1 MFQQARKHLTPATF
15 IGLLALVFA
24 LTGGAFA
31 ATGHGGGSG
40 SKATASVAPRAVAA
54 KSKGKTGPRG
64 PRGVT
69 GPAGKNGTNGTNGV
83 SGATGPAG
91 PKGEPGATGSGGEGK
106 AGESVSIKTLKE
118 NQGGCEYGGAEF
130 SNSSGKASACN
141 GEEGTPGTD
150 GTEGSPWT
158 DGGTLPAGSTET
170 GTWFDSF
177 AVPAGEPGTT
187 IEYNAAAV
195 AISFPIR
202 LAKAIGPAT
211 NPTIE
216 GARSVG
222 AAGNG
227 TTCPGTVEEP
237 KAAPGDFCIYQG
249 PVEEEPAKTEALSI
263 PSVSIVPPGAKLNEG
278 SVGTGTSGAVAHFHY
293 EGEGEGPSS
302 GTVVI
307 QGSWAVTAP

>member
-15 IGLLALVFA
+15 IALLALVFA

-40 SKATASVAPRAVAA
+40 SKATASVAPRAVAV

-91 PKGEPGATGSGGEGK
+91 PKGEPGATGATGPQGPAGPGGKEGK
-106 AGESVSIKTLKE
+106 E
-118 NQGGCEYGGAEF
+118 
-130 SNSSGKASACN
+130 

-158 DGGTLPAGSTET
+158 DGGTLPSGSTET

-177 AVPAGEPGTT
+177 AVPAGELGKT